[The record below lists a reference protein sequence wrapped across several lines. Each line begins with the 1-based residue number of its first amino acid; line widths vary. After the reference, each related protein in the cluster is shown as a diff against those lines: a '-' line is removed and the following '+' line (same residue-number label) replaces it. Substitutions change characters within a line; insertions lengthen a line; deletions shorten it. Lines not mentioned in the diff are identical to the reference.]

1 MAALGGSFKS
11 PPPAGIHSP
20 TSPSRYPTGNSRPEV
35 VRPHY
40 TSVGSSGSHS
50 RSRRS
55 HSRHND
61 GSARRSRS
69 RRSSR
74 SRSRSRSRSHGRH
87 HRRDGGHYSH
97 NVEPHSDGYSYT
109 KGPTPTRSVGSSGRQ
124 EFPSF
129 DQRDRAPEDRH
140 RGAQAGYSSSL
151 RSSETVPNPHN
162 QTLVRGSLRL
172 EGVDFSKYEGLKEQP
187 DLQRMLTTALRDDL
201 ISEGGNGMTR
211 EDILLRLSPGP
222 IRTVVLDYHHSGDRR
237 SGSAGK
243 APSLVDA
250 EWCMDV
256 EYAISTRSEQ
266 AQANIAHALYDS
278 LSSGRMHLKSTRN
291 AYVRYIHPEAAD
303 PHKIQAV
310 PTTTEDRASS
320 SESPLTPPQYGHGG
334 HHTYYSPQGT
344 PSRNIFA
351 DEDRYASA
359 ATTPPRS
366 YTTHYTHPAHY
377 TQDAR
382 TPTRSGYY
390 SGSRV
395 SPQRSY

>member
-11 PPPAGIHSP
+11 PPPAGLQSS

-74 SRSRSRSRSHGRH
+74 SRSRSRSHGRH
-87 HRRDGGHYSH
+87 HRRDGGHSSH
-97 NVEPHSDGYSYT
+97 HVEPHSDGYSYT
-109 KGPTPTRSVGSSGRQ
+109 KGPTPTRSAGSSGRQ

-129 DQRDRAPEDRH
+129 DQRDRAPEDR

-172 EGVDFSKYEGLKEQP
+172 EGVDFSKYEGLKDQP

-201 ISEGGNGMTR
+201 ISEGGNGVTR

-222 IRTVVLDYHHSGDRR
+222 IRTVVLDYHHHGDRR

-291 AYVRYIHPEAAD
+291 AYVRYVHPEAAD

-310 PTTTEDRASS
+310 PTTYVLALSTPLAPSLTLLLAHRTEDRAST

-351 DEDRYASA
+351 
-359 ATTPPRS
+359 
-366 YTTHYTHPAHY
+366 
-377 TQDAR
+377 
-382 TPTRSGYY
+382 
-390 SGSRV
+390 V
-395 SPQRSY
+395 